1 MSPRSIVHCVVSI
14 LVSLS
19 VSRAA
24 LAQEA
29 PPAPPPVPAEGTPD
43 ARVDALEKRLA
54 DLEKKTAEQ
63 QVPANP
69 QADGTQR
76 KGILAF
82 SNETVSVRFRP
93 LLQADGRAFVQ
104 GGVNQFLARKVR
116 PALEATFFDRFDVRV
131 TPEFA
136 SGTATAIDAYA
147 NLKIV
152 PELQVR
158 AGKFKSPFSL
168 ERLVQDSDTLFTER
182 SLTSTLSPDR
192 DIGVQVHGE
201 LLEGTIAY
209 AGGVFDGALDNQQL
223 DTDTDDRKDIE
234 GRIFVRPFAATSLK
248 PLQYLGFGIAGTSG
262 QHNGAPATWKSVGQ
276 QTIFSFAA
284 DAGASGSERR
294 VAPQAYWY
302 VGPFGI
308 YAEYVR
314 VSENIRRVA
323 GAAGRVNAEAFDI
336 AASFLVTGENATY
349 ATVNPRT
356 TFDPLHG
363 KWGALE
369 IKARISRLKV
379 GQDTFDRQLADGGKS
394 ISRATELGTGISWH
408 LAPAI
413 KLVADYFVT
422 KFEGG
427 GGKGANRDTEKVFIG
442 RFQIGY

>member
-1 MSPRSIVHCVVSI
+1 MSPRSIVVPI
-14 LVSLS
+14 VSLFAS
-19 VSRAA
+19 VAFAGAA
-24 LAQEA
+24 LAQES
-29 PPAPPPVPAEGTPD
+29 PSPPVPPPGSPE

-54 DLEKKTAEQ
+54 ELEKKTAEQ

-69 QADGTQR
+69 QADGTQK

-93 LLQADGRAFVQ
+93 LLQADGRFFVQ

-116 PALEATFFDRFDVRV
+116 PALEATFFDRFDIRV

-136 SGTATAIDAYA
+136 GGTATAIDAYA
-147 NLKIV
+147 NLKII
-152 PELQVR
+152 PEVQIR

-192 DIGVQVHGE
+192 DIGVQIHGE
-201 LLEGTIAY
+201 LFKGTITY
-209 AGGVFDGALDNQQL
+209 AGGIFDGALDNQQV
-223 DTDTDDRKDIE
+223 DGDTDDRKDLE
-234 GRIFVRPFAATSLK
+234 GRIYLRPFAATSVNA
-248 PLQYLGFGIAGTSG
+248 LQFLGIGIAGTSG

-276 QTIFSFAA
+276 QTIFGFAA

-314 VSENIRRVA
+314 ISENIRRVA
-323 GAAGRVNAEAFDI
+323 GAAGRVNAQAFDV

-349 ATVNPRT
+349 ATVTPRSV
-356 TFDPLHG
+356 FDPLHG

-369 IKARISRLKV
+369 IKVRFSRLKV
-379 GQDTFDRQLADGGKS
+379 GQEAFDRQLADGGKS
-394 ISRATELGTGISWH
+394 INLASELGAGINWH

-422 KFEGG
+422 KFSGG
-427 GGKGANRDTEKVFIG
+427 GGKGADRDTEKVFIG